1 MKNTDFDADKM
12 IQYWLDSSNDEFETM
27 ITLYENKRY
36 SWCMFL
42 GHLTIEKLLKALF
55 VKTKDSHLPFTPDL
69 LYLAEKCNLKLDQN
83 EQLFYKTVSSF
94 NFNTWNNDF
103 KMSFQKIC
111 TPEFCA
117 IWIENFKNERI
128 KLLKLVG

>member
-12 IQYWLDSSNDEFETM
+12 IQYWLDSSNDDFETM

-42 GHLTIEKLLKALF
+42 GHLVIEKLLKALF

-69 LYLAEKCNLKLDQN
+69 LHLAEKCNLELN
-83 EQLFYKTVSSF
+83 ENEHLFYVTVSAF
-94 NFNTWNNDF
+94 NFNTWNDDF
-103 KMSFQKIC
+103 KMNFQKIC
-111 TPEFCA
+111 TPELCA